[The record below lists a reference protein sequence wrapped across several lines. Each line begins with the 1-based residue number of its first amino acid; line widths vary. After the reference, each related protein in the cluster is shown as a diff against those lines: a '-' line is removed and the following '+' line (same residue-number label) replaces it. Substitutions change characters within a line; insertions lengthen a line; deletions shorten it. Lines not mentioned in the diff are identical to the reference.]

1 MPNISKLRLSE
12 ELYNIVYNDTAILNR
27 LDNIEN
33 SIQSTKE
40 EIETNVAN
48 TYFPK
53 TGGVIDGNTW
63 VTGFA
68 IQNGIESLGIGDAPE
83 GKWVLIATLRTTYQY
98 ADAIMR
104 SIIFTRQD
112 SWAYS
117 ESTTIHCRLKQQN
130 LMGEAPLFSIRI
142 INSDGFEE
150 NNFAGRIVTNTTS
163 LTEMNIYVNIDV
175 IYRNI
180 VHCPIC
186 TAGDVVIYSDLNTL
200 LAAPPTTT
208 YSCSG
213 TLVSSPSASSA
224 ASF

>member
-1 MPNISKLRLSE
+1 MSNKITKLLLQD
-12 ELYNIVYNDTAILNR
+12 ELYSIAYDDTTILNR

-40 EIETNVAN
+40 EIETNAAN
-48 TYFPK
+48 IYFPK
-53 TGGVIDGNTW
+53 TGGIIDGNTW
-63 VTGFA
+63 ATGFA
-68 IQNGIESLGIGDAPE
+68 IQNGIESMGIGNAPE
-83 GKWVLIATLRTTYQY
+83 GKWVLIATLRVTYQF

-112 SWAYS
+112 SWTQS
-117 ESTTIHCRLKQQN
+117 ESVIIHCKLKQQN
-130 LMGEAPLFSIRI
+130 PMGQQPNFSIRLI
-142 INSDGFEE
+142 SSDGFEE

-175 IYRNI
+175 VYRNI

-186 TAGDVVIYSDLNTL
+186 TAGDVIIYSDLNNL
-200 LAAPPTTT
+200 LASPPETT

-213 TLVSSPSASSA
+213 TLIGTQTNSA